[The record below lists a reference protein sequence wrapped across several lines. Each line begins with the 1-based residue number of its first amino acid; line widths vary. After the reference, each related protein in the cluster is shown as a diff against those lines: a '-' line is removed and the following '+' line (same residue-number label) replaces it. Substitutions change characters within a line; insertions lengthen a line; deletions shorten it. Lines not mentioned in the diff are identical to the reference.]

1 MDFKEYLEKKQFSVN
16 TIKGYLKALKNLFN
30 WLESEDIKPEKVSY
44 ADLLAFV
51 RYATNKGNSKRHIN
65 QQLTVIRH
73 YFNYLI
79 KIGKTKD
86 NVAEGLFIK
95 GVSRRLPHDLL
106 DEETLYKIYENYPV
120 EGLAGKRNKVILG
133 IMIYQG
139 LSTEEISKL
148 EAEHIQLKEGKI
160 YVPGGRRS
168 NSRILPLA
176 AHQVLELKDY
186 MEKTLPLILQVA
198 EKETNKIFIS
208 LAKSQYLNNTM
219 MGLIGRIKKYAPE
232 VKSIK
237 QIRMS
242 VITYWLEKSNLR
254 EVQYMAGHRYVSSTE
269 RYLLT
274 SLDDLQNDLNE
285 FHPL

>member
-1 MDFKEYLEKKQFSVN
+1 MDFKKYLEKQQLSINTINGYQN
-16 TIKGYLKALKNLFN
+16 TIKLLLDWLK
-30 WLESEDIKPEKVSY
+30 EEGIQPEKMTY
-44 ADLLAFV
+44 ADLLAYI
-51 RYATNKGNSKRHIN
+51 RYAGNKGNSKRHIN
-65 QQLTVIRH
+65 QQLTVARH

-79 KIGKTKD
+79 KIGKTND
-86 NVAEGLFIK
+86 NVADSLFIK

-106 DEETLYKIYENYPV
+106 DEETLYKIYEKYPTK
-120 EGLAGKRNKVILG
+120 GAAGKRNKAMLG

-139 LSTEEISKL
+139 LNTEEIGKL

-186 MEKTLPLILQVA
+186 IEKTWPLILQIA
-198 EKETNKIFIS
+198 EKETDKLFTSTGPSERIS
-208 LAKSQYLNNTM
+208 NTTTK
-219 MGLIGRIKKYAPE
+219 LIQNVQKYAPE
-232 VKSIK
+232 VKSVK

-274 SLDDLQNDLNE
+274 NLDDLQNDLNE